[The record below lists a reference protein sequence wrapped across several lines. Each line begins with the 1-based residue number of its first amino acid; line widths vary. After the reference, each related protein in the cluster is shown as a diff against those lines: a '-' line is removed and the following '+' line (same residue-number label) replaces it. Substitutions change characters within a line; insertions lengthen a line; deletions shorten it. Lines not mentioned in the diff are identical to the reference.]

1 AVHTSC
7 EFKVSQTWLE
17 DLMNRGNR
25 RFASIAYTL
34 AVILSISTTGE
45 SQRRSGE
52 STGAQGGKPR
62 IVVLATGSGNT
73 MWTTNVTTATL
84 EDAITQSG
92 RFELITGAQRDK
104 LLSEQGFNNS
114 DLVDPKQATKVGK
127 LLSARYIV
135 IGNALDVTAAKKKV
149 PKTGA

>member
-1 AVHTSC
+1 
-7 EFKVSQTWLE
+7 
-17 DLMNRGNR
+17 MNRGNR
-25 RFASIAYTL
+25 RFASIAYAL
-34 AVILSISTTGE
+34 AAILSITTVGQ
-45 SQRRSGE
+45 SKRRSGKA
-52 STGAQGGKPR
+52 TNTQVAKPR
-62 IVVLATGSGNT
+62 SVVLATGSGNT

-135 IGNALDVTAAKKKV
+135 I
-149 PKTGA
+149 